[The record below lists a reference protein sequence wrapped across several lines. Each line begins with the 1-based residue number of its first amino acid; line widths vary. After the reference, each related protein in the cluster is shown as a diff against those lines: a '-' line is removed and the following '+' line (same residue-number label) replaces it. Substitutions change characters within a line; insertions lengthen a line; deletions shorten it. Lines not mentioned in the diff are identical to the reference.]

1 MIYFRPIEDFE
12 KSRGLLDKKTDGFK
26 KGFPQVYDN
35 EGFYSKIYKNCAH
48 IMYVDEKQA
57 NASRGGIYTHFYGG
71 CVRYNGRQ
79 YLLGVF
85 CLDLSLL
92 LMVLT
97 IALFGLLVFDFEE
110 AGFAILFY
118 IFVLILNN
126 KSIKVLREFL
136 DTL

>member
-35 EGFYSKIYKNCAH
+35 EGFYSKTYKSCTH

-92 LMVLT
+92 LMMLLA
-97 IALFGLLVFDFEE
+97 ILFGILVFDLEE
-110 AGFAILFY
+110 AGFIISFY
-118 IFVLILNN
+118 IFVLILNI
-126 KSIKVLREFL
+126 KSIKALREFL
-136 DTL
+136 DIL